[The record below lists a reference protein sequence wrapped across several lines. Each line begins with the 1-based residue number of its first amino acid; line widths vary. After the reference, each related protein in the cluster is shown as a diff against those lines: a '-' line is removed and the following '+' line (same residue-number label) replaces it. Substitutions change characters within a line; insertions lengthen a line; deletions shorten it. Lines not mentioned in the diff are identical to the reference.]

1 MSLEDLRLLRERLSS
16 SFSIF
21 EKISGGWKKRS
32 SGANP
37 LTFMSETLE
46 LKTPPHIR
54 EWISLLETHRQLVV
68 EASRDHAKS
77 WTFSYSWPLYQ
88 VQRFL
93 NPHLAACEAPC
104 EAPNLLLAKEPIHV
118 ALISYSEDQ
127 ARKNLSRIRKQC
139 EGNPWLQWLIPV
151 SKSFTWDTGKL
162 EFSNGSTL
170 EAFGFGSS
178 IRGGHYHLV
187 VIDDPTK
194 DHWTMSIT
202 EQENFLYGVVV
213 PAVRRGA
220 QLVVTGNPVERQDLL
235 FSLENNKEF
244 VCKKYPAWNDR
255 MEPLW
260 PEQYTIDD
268 LKAKQ
273 RLIPTHLFAREYLL
287 KRVSAADATFKEEWI
302 HYYHKDQLRGIRL
315 LRFMTI
321 DPALTAGGDATGAVV
336 CGVDSDGVAWV
347 LDRLRYRG
355 ELKQGIDELIE
366 MMVRNNMEDGFI
378 GCEEFAFQRI
388 YRTYLEEEIA
398 RRKLPFHVEATGR
411 DTRKS
416 KAARIESLQPRIR
429 SGRLRFLEDEHKPLV
444 DQLLLWDP
452 LSKTNDDDEIDA
464 LSWEVPLWG
473 DGVADDAPIV
483 RETNLKAP
491 LSRFRAQT
499 FDESFE
505 EVRGERQD
513 RNVLT
518 ALFADMRQEA

>member
-1 MSLEDLRLLRERLSS
+1 MGSLSPALLRSMSLEELKQLYDKLKQISS
-16 SFSIF
+16 AC
-21 EKISGGWKKRS
+21 KKRS
-32 SGANP
+32 AGASP
-37 LTFMSETLE
+37 VTFLAETLD
-46 LKTPPHIR
+46 LKTPAHIR
-54 EWISLLETHRQLVV
+54 EWLSLLETHKQLVV

-77 WTFSYSWPLYQ
+77 WTFSYAWPLYLIQ
-88 VQRFL
+88 KHL
-93 NPHLAACEAPC
+93 NPHDPKTAASV
-104 EAPNLLLAKEPIHV
+104 KEPVHV

-127 ARKNLSRIRKQC
+127 ARKNLARIRKQC
-139 EGNPWLQWLIPV
+139 ESNPWLQWLLPTA
-151 SKSFTWDTGKL
+151 KSYTWDAGKL

-194 DHWTMSIT
+194 DHWTMSVT

-213 PAVRRGA
+213 PAVRRGS

-235 FSLENNKEF
+235 YSLENNAEF

-260 PEQYTIDD
+260 PDQYTLDD

-287 KRVSAADATFKEEWI
+287 KRVSAADATFREEWV
-302 HYYHKDQLRGIRL
+302 HYYDKDQLRGTRL

-321 DPALTAGGDATGAVV
+321 DPAITAGGDATGAVV

-355 ELKQGIDELIE
+355 ELTGGINELID
-366 MMVRNNMEDGFI
+366 MMVRNHMEDGFI
-378 GCEEFAFQRI
+378 GFEEFGFQKI
-388 YRTYLEEEIA
+388 YRAALEEELA
-398 RRKLPFHVEATGR
+398 RRNLSFNIQPIGR
-411 DTRKS
+411 NTRTT

-429 SGRLRFLEDEHKPLV
+429 SGRLRFARDEHKPLV

-464 LSWEVPLWG
+464 LGWQVPLWG
-473 DGVADDAPIV
+473 EGVADDAPVV
-483 RETNLKAP
+483 REAGNHLKAP

-499 FDESFE
+499 FTESFE
-505 EVRGERQD
+505 EVCAERQD
-513 RNVLT
+513 RNFLSR
-518 ALFADMRQEA
+518 LFSDMQA